1 MSSEKRDHDDADDDD
16 AVAVVDGFYY
26 NLMIRRLR
34 LAHLAPPVTIALSSR
49 RGVLLLSYFCQTSLR
64 VPWEVLVVTLHIAL
78 AVCLPIY
85 WRVSTS

>member
-1 MSSEKRDHDDADDDD
+1 MSSEKRDHDGDDDD